1 MGVIMTI
8 RNKFGYVLVGGI
20 AVAIIL
26 FLLGDALSSGQGS
39 FTRTSND
46 AGTVNGNAIDY
57 NLFQNRLDRNVNSYR
72 LQNQVSEVDEVTMG
86 ELREQTWNDIVRE
99 RILASEFEKLGIAV
113 TDDEIHQMFF
123 GPNPH
128 EVIKQNF
135 SDPSTGKFSPEAVKG
150 YLDNLNVDDANGT
163 AAEKRV
169 RWSTFERFLIN
180 ERLEGKY
187 TTLIKQSVYLPK
199 WFTETYVS
207 WSKASV
213 NVEYVLL
220 PYSNVTDEQIK
231 VTDAD
236 LQAYL
241 KENKKQFEQ
250 EEYRVIEYATFNVI
264 PSTADTLEAQK
275 NLDEMYGLFREA
287 KNDSTFVLRN
297 SYTPYEGKYFTKD
310 ELNTALADTFFTID
324 TMSYV
329 GPYLENGR
337 FTVAKLMD
345 RKMLADSV
353 QVAQVRFQAA
363 NQEEFDSI
371 ITLADTLVKQINAG
385 TLTFNQVYTQYGT
398 LATDTTGGV
407 IGWVK
412 PGETT
417 LVSPFVQNQVL
428 YYRNQGQAVLYW
440 DQTGLVQIA
449 YVKTATPTKMAVK
462 VAFLSQPIVPGKETE
477 KRYYDEA
484 NEFYNTNNTAEKF
497 TASNKTRQ
505 TSPRIKK
512 SDNVI
517 GVLGPARELVK
528 AAYNAKKGEVL
539 APQILEGKYVVAYVK
554 EASEGGTPTLD
565 AVRNQ
570 VEVAVKR
577 QKKADYLK
585 KQLGNDT
592 DLNSIATKNGVTV
605 NIAQNLNL
613 NNNTVGS
620 GSEPAV
626 AGAALGLENGQ
637 VSKPIQGKVG
647 IYVIKVTS
655 KTPGTLSED
664 GSAGFETQML
674 MFNQRGQAEAA
685 FYKALENESE
695 IVDERYK
702 FY

>member
-26 FLLGDALSSGQGS
+26 FLLGDALSSSQGS

-46 AGTVNGNAIDY
+46 AGSVNGNAIDY
-57 NLFQNRLDRNVNSYR
+57 NVFSVRLDKNVNSYR
-72 LQNQVSEVDEVTMG
+72 LQNEVSEVDEVIMG

-99 RILASEFEKLGIAV
+99 RVLASEFSKLGITV
-113 TDDEIHQMFF
+113 TEDEIHQMFF

-128 EVIKQNF
+128 DVIKQNF
-135 SDPSTGKFSPEAVKG
+135 SDPATGKFSPEAVKG
-150 YLDNLNVDDANGT
+150 YLDNLNMDDANGT
-163 AAEKRV
+163 AAEKRI
-169 RWSTFERFLIN
+169 RWSTFEQFLIN

-187 TTLIKQSVYLPK
+187 NTLLKQSVYLPK
-199 WFTETYVS
+199 WFTETYIS
-207 WSKASV
+207 WSKAAV

-264 PSTADTLEAQK
+264 PSSKDTLDAQEGL
-275 NLDEMYGLFREA
+275 NEMYSLFQDA

-297 SYTPYEGKYFTKD
+297 SNTPYEGKYLTKE
-310 ELNTALADTFFTID
+310 ELNTAMADTFFVID
-324 TMSYV
+324 TMSFV
-329 GPYLENGR
+329 GPYLENGN
-337 FTVAKLMD
+337 FTVAKLLD

-353 QVAQVRFQAA
+353 EVAQVRFQAS

-371 ITLADTLVKQINAG
+371 MMIADTLVTQINEG
-385 TLTFNQVYTQYGT
+385 TLSFNEVYNQYG

-412 PGETT
+412 AGETT
-417 LVSPFVQNQVL
+417 MVTPFVQNQVL
-428 YYRNQGQAVLYW
+428 YYRKQGEAVLYW

-449 YVKTATPTKMAVK
+449 YVKSSTPTKMAVK
-462 VAFLSQPIVPGKETE
+462 VAFLSQPILPGKDTE

-484 NEFYNTNNTAEKF
+484 NEFYNANNSADKF

-505 TSPRIKK
+505 TSPKIKK

-528 AAYNAKKGEVL
+528 AAYDAKKGEVL

-554 EASEGGTPTLD
+554 EVSEGGDPTLD

-585 KQLGNDT
+585 NQLGSDT
-592 DLNSIATKNGVTV
+592 DLNSIASKNGVTV

-620 GSEPAV
+620 GAEPAV
-626 AGAALGLENGQ
+626 AGAALGLEVGQ

-655 KTPGTLSED
+655 KTPGALSED
-664 GSAGFETQML
+664 GSASFEAQML
-674 MFNQRGQAEAA
+674 LFNQRGQAEGAY
-685 FYKALENESE
+685 YKALENESE